1 MCRLFRVHLV
11 PRSPVPPSSDPLSIY
26 STDKYLN
33 YFHFSPIYV
42 CMTNRQIVSPSYQNS
57 LIITKSYLWSQY
69 CSASKAL
76 LFSEITQLI
85 KCLATRLS
93 NRCQCLVTCCTC
105 SRLSIFCCDDI
116 ILSRRLSLPYTTF
129 FSASVRVL
137 TTSHTQLS
145 CFPLAVGAAL
155 SIKEEHRPHVL

>member
-1 MCRLFRVHLV
+1 MV

-76 LFSEITQLI
+76 LFSEFSLSSSSALPHVYQTGVSVWSPAAPAPA
-85 KCLATRLS
+85 CLFFAATTLYYPGGFHYLTRLFS
-93 NRCQCLVTCCTC
+93 QHQSVFLQQAIPSSPV
-105 SRLSIFCCDDI
+105 SHWQLGQLSA
-116 ILSRRLSLPYTTF
+116 SRRNTDRMFCNLD
-129 FSASVRVL
+129 
-137 TTSHTQLS
+137 
-145 CFPLAVGAAL
+145 
-155 SIKEEHRPHVL
+155 